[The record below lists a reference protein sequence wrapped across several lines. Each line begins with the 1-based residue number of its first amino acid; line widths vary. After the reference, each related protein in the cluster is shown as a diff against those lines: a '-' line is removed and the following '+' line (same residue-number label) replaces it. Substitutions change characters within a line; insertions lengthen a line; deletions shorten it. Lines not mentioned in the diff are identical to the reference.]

1 MKKNLEIKFV
11 LSLIF
16 AILVAI
22 FAIQNAVA
30 VEINFLFARFTIS
43 QALIILISA
52 IVGAIVVLLIS
63 LMNQISQRKKNREL
77 KKEVHRLNEEIEA
90 MQNPKDDLNQDSQ
103 LLNKHVHL
111 EKDNYESGENSLK
124 NESDEFESQL
134 NEYLSDGENNDN
146 KGDNKEDGI
155 K

>member
-63 LMNQISQRKKNREL
+63 LMNQISQRKKNKEL

-146 KGDNKEDGI
+146 KYL
-155 K
+155 